1 MDGLHKFKAAIRAS
15 NLTLKQASEL
25 VGVSV
30 PTISE
35 RQEAPM
41 QFRLGEL
48 KALYDGMDDVGKR
61 LIKEALD
68 SIFLPG

>member
-1 MDGLHKFKAAIRAS
+1 
-15 NLTLKQASEL
+15 
-25 VGVSV
+25 
-30 PTISE
+30 
-35 RQEAPM
+35 M